1 MAKKN
6 LAKINLSTLPNGYAL
21 TVDDQEYMYFNEIDL
36 MAGFMGHV
44 GMREVDYADRGTILS
59 SLMSAMLGDTFTD
72 AVATLKQRV
81 SLLSGKY
88 ETTMAKMDDAIV
100 YVNNAQ
106 NQIYRLGKDI
116 QNLQDG
122 FIAALNDNNK
132 LKSETSSAFTMI
144 NEIQKK
150 CDKAQNELA
159 NIMTVMKSKGEADE
173 GQDAPDKS
181 GEAVERSAEPADNG
195 KPKGKKV
202 SRKDKKAKIIEAIDN
217 KEKKNNMLNKVWN
230 LTE

>member
-6 LAKINLSTLPNGYAL
+6 LPKIKVSTLPNGYAL
-21 TVDDQEYMYFNEIDL
+21 TVEDQEYMYFNEIDL
-36 MAGFMGHV
+36 LAGFMGHV

-59 SLMSAMLGDTFTD
+59 SLMSAMLGETFTN

-106 NQIYRLGKDI
+106 NQIERLEKDI
-116 QNLQDG
+116 KSLQDG
-122 FIAALNDNNK
+122 FKAALNENNK
-132 LKSETSSAFTMI
+132 LKSDTASAFNMI

-150 CDKAQNELA
+150 CDETQNELA
-159 NIMTVMKSKGEADE
+159 NIMTVMKFKDEANE
-173 GQDAPDKS
+173 GQDVPDKS
-181 GEAVERSAEPADNG
+181 GDADGQTANDD

-202 SRKDKKAKIIEAIDN
+202 SRKDKNAKIIEAI
-217 KEKKNNMLNKVWN
+217 EKKAKKNQNI
-230 LTE
+230 E

>member
-44 GMREVDYADRGTILS
+44 GMRDVDYADRGTILS
-59 SLMSAMLGDTFTD
+59 SLMSAMLGDTFTT

-88 ETTMAKMDDAIV
+88 ETTMAKMYDAIA

-106 NQIYRLGKDI
+106 KQIERLEKDI

-122 FIAALNDNNK
+122 FKAALTDNHK

-144 NEIQKK
+144 NEIQNK
-150 CDKAQNELA
+150 CDKVQNELT
-159 NIMTVMKSKGEADE
+159 NIATVMKSKGEADE
-173 GQDAPDKS
+173 GHEPGKS
-181 GEAVERSAEPADNG
+181 SEAGGQSANNDN
-195 KPKGKKV
+195 PKGKKV
-202 SRKDKKAKIIEAIDN
+202 SRKDKDAKIIEAI
-217 KEKKNNMLNKVWN
+217 EKKAKKNQNVK
-230 LTE
+230 

>member
-1 MAKKN
+1 MAKNN
-6 LAKINLSTLPNGYAL
+6 LAKIKVSTLPNGYAL

-36 MAGFMGHV
+36 LAGFMGHV

-72 AVATLKQRV
+72 AIATLKQRV

-88 ETTMAKMDDAIV
+88 ETTMAKMDDAIA

-106 NQIYRLGKDI
+106 KQIDRLEKDI

-122 FIAALNDNNK
+122 FKAALNDNHK
-132 LKSETSSAFTMI
+132 LKSDTTSAFTMI

-150 CDKAQNELA
+150 CDKAQNALS
-159 NIMTVMKSKGEADE
+159 NTDTV
-173 GQDAPDKS
+173 
-181 GEAVERSAEPADNG
+181 
-195 KPKGKKV
+195 
-202 SRKDKKAKIIEAIDN
+202 I
-217 KEKKNNMLNKVWN
+217 KEKKQSK
-230 LTE
+230 EK

>member
-72 AVATLKQRV
+72 AVVTLKQRV

-88 ETTMAKMDDAIV
+88 ETTMAKMDDAIT

-106 NQIYRLGKDI
+106 NQIERLGKDI

-122 FIAALNDNNK
+122 FKAALIDNNK

-150 CDKAQNELA
+150 CDKAQNELV
-159 NIMTVMKSKGEADE
+159 NIMTVMKSKDEVDE
-173 GQDAPDKS
+173 GQDVPDKS
-181 GEAVERSAEPADNG
+181 GDAGGQSAEPADDG
-195 KPKGKKV
+195 KSKGKKV
-202 SRKDKKAKIIEAIDN
+202 SRKDKNAKIIEAI
-217 KEKKNNMLNKVWN
+217 EKKAKKNQNTK
-230 LTE
+230 

>member
-202 SRKDKKAKIIEAIDN
+202 SRKDKNAKIIEAIEN
-217 KEKKNNMLNKVWN
+217 KAKKNQNVK
-230 LTE
+230 

>member
-6 LAKINLSTLPNGYAL
+6 LPKIKVSTLPNGYAL
-21 TVDDQEYMYFNEIDL
+21 TMEDQEYMYFNEIDL
-36 MAGFMGHV
+36 LAGFMGHV

-59 SLMSAMLGDTFTD
+59 SLMSVMLGETFTN

-88 ETTMAKMDDAIV
+88 ETTMEKMDDAIA

-106 NQIYRLGKDI
+106 NQIERLEKDI
-116 QNLQDG
+116 KNLQDG
-122 FIAALNDNNK
+122 FKAALNDNNK

-150 CDKAQNELA
+150 CDKAQNELS
-159 NIMTVMKSKGEADE
+159 NIATFIKSKGEADE
-173 GQDAPDKS
+173 GQDVPGKS
-181 GEAVERSAEPADNG
+181 GDADGQTAESADDG
-195 KPKGKKV
+195 KSKGKKV
-202 SRKDKKAKIIEAIDN
+202 SRKDKNAKIIEAI
-217 KEKKNNMLNKVWN
+217 EKKANKN
-230 LTE
+230 KNIK

>member
-59 SLMSAMLGDTFTD
+59 SLMSAMLGDTFTT

-88 ETTMAKMDDAIV
+88 ETTMEKMDDAIA

-106 NQIYRLGKDI
+106 NQIERLEKDI

-122 FIAALNDNNK
+122 FKAALNDNHK

-159 NIMTVMKSKGEADE
+159 NITTVMKSKGEADE
-173 GQDAPDKS
+173 GHEPGKSSDA
-181 GEAVERSAEPADNG
+181 GGQSANDDNS
-195 KPKGKKV
+195 KGKRL
-202 SRKDKKAKIIEAIDN
+202 SRKDKDAKIIEAI
-217 KEKKNNMLNKVWN
+217 EKKAKKNQNVK
-230 LTE
+230 

>member
-1 MAKKN
+1 MAKKDFT
-6 LAKINLSTLPNGYAL
+6 KIKVSILPNGYAL

-88 ETTMAKMDDAIV
+88 ETTMAKMDDALV

-122 FIAALNDNNK
+122 FKAALIDNNK

-159 NIMTVMKSKGEADE
+159 NIMTVMKSKGEADD

-202 SRKDKKAKIIEAIDN
+202 SRKDKNAKIIEAIEN
-217 KEKKNNMLNKVWN
+217 KAKKNQNVK
-230 LTE
+230 

>member
-6 LAKINLSTLPNGYAL
+6 LSKIKLSTLPNGYAL

-36 MAGFMGHV
+36 LAGFMGHV

-88 ETTMAKMDDAIV
+88 ETTIAKMDDAIV

-106 NQIYRLGKDI
+106 KQIDSLERDI
-116 QNLQDG
+116 KNLQDG
-122 FIAALNDNNK
+122 FKAALNDNNK
-132 LKSETSSAFTMI
+132 LKSDTTSAFTMI

-150 CDKAQNELA
+150 CDEAQNTLA
-159 NIMTVMKSKGEADE
+159 NIETVMKAKEEAEKADE
-173 GQDAPDKS
+173 GQDVPDKS
-181 GEAVERSAEPADNG
+181 GDANG
-195 KPKGKKV
+195 QAANDDKPKGKKV
-202 SRKDKKAKIIEAIDN
+202 SRKDKNAKIIDAI
-217 KEKKNNMLNKVWN
+217 EKKAKKNKN
-230 LTE
+230 IK

>member
-21 TVDDQEYMYFNEIDL
+21 TVDEHEYMYFNEIDL

-44 GMREVDYADRGTILS
+44 GMRDVDYADRGTILS
-59 SLMSAMLGDTFTD
+59 SLMSAMLGDTFAT

-88 ETTMAKMDDAIV
+88 ETTMAKMDDAIA

-106 NQIYRLGKDI
+106 KQIERLEKDI
-116 QNLQDG
+116 QDLQDG
-122 FIAALNDNNK
+122 FKAALTDNHK

-150 CDKAQNELA
+150 CDKCQNELA
-159 NIMTVMKSKGEADE
+159 NIVTVMKSKGEADE
-173 GQDAPDKS
+173 GHEPGKS
-181 GEAVERSAEPADNG
+181 SEAGGQSAEPADDG
-195 KPKGKKV
+195 KRKGKRI
-202 SRKDKKAKIIEAIDN
+202 SRKDKDAKIIEAI
-217 KEKKNNMLNKVWN
+217 EKKAKKNQNVK
-230 LTE
+230 

>member
-1 MAKKN
+1 MAKKDFT
-6 LAKINLSTLPNGYAL
+6 KIKVSTLPNGYAL

-36 MAGFMGHV
+36 LAGFMGHV

-88 ETTMAKMDDAIV
+88 ETTMVKMDDAIV

-122 FIAALNDNNK
+122 FKAALIDNNK
-132 LKSETSSAFTMI
+132 LKSDTASAFTMI

-159 NIMTVMKSKGEADE
+159 NIATVMKSKDGADE
-173 GQDAPDKS
+173 GQDMPDKS
-181 GEAVERSAEPADNG
+181 GDAEGETHNDD
-195 KPKGKKV
+195 KPKSKKG
-202 SRKDKKAKIIEAIDN
+202 SRKAADAKIVNAISK
-217 KEKKNNMLNKVWN
+217 KE
-230 LTE
+230 

>member
-6 LAKINLSTLPNGYAL
+6 LAKINLSTLPNGYSL
-21 TVDDQEYMYFNEIDL
+21 TVDDLEYMYFNEFDL
-36 MAGFMGHV
+36 LAGFMGHV

-59 SLMSAMLGDTFTD
+59 SLMSAMWGDTFTT

-88 ETTMAKMDDAIV
+88 ETTMAKMDDAV
-100 YVNNAQ
+100 AYVNNAQ
-106 NQIYRLGKDI
+106 NQIERLEKDI

-122 FIAALNDNNK
+122 FKAALNENNK
-132 LKSETSSAFTMI
+132 LKSDTASAFTMI

-150 CDKAQNELA
+150 CDKAHNELV

-173 GQDAPDKS
+173 GHEPGKS
-181 GEAVERSAEPADNG
+181 GDAGGQSAEPANDDN
-195 KPKGKKV
+195 PKGKKV
-202 SRKDKKAKIIEAIDN
+202 SRKDKDAKIIEAI
-217 KEKKNNMLNKVWN
+217 EKKAKKNQNVK
-230 LTE
+230 

>member
-6 LAKINLSTLPNGYAL
+6 LPKIKVSTLPNGYAL
-21 TVDDQEYMYFNEIDL
+21 TVEDQEYMYFNEIDL
-36 MAGFMGHV
+36 LAGFMGHV

-59 SLMSAMLGDTFTD
+59 SLMSAMLGETFTN

-106 NQIYRLGKDI
+106 NQIERLEKDI
-116 QNLQDG
+116 KSLQDG
-122 FIAALNDNNK
+122 FKAALNENNK
-132 LKSETSSAFTMI
+132 LKSDTASAFNMI

-150 CDKAQNELA
+150 CDETQNELA
-159 NIMTVMKSKGEADE
+159 NIMTVMKFKDEANE
-173 GQDAPDKS
+173 GQDVPDKS
-181 GEAVERSAEPADNG
+181 GDADGQTANDD

-202 SRKDKKAKIIEAIDN
+202 SRKDKNSKIIEAI
-217 KEKKNNMLNKVWN
+217 EKKAKKNQNI
-230 LTE
+230 E

>member
-6 LAKINLSTLPNGYAL
+6 LSKIKLSTLPNGYAL

-36 MAGFMGHV
+36 LAGFMGHV

-59 SLMSAMLGDTFTD
+59 SLMSAMLGETFTN

-88 ETTMAKMDDAIV
+88 ETTMAKMDDAIA

-106 NQIYRLGKDI
+106 NQIERLEKDI

-122 FIAALNDNNK
+122 FKAALNDNHK

-150 CDKAQNELA
+150 CDKAQNELV
-159 NIMTVMKSKGEADE
+159 NIVTVMKSKGEADDGHE
-173 GQDAPDKS
+173 PGKSSDAGGQ
-181 GEAVERSAEPADNG
+181 SANDDNS
-195 KPKGKKV
+195 KGKRL
-202 SRKDKKAKIIEAIDN
+202 SRKDKDAKIIEAI
-217 KEKKNNMLNKVWN
+217 EKKAKKNQNVK
-230 LTE
+230 

>member
-36 MAGFMGHV
+36 LAGFMGHV

-122 FIAALNDNNK
+122 FKAALNENNK

-150 CDKAQNELA
+150 CDKAQSELA
-159 NIMTVMKSKGEADE
+159 NIATVMKSKGEADE
-173 GQDAPDKS
+173 SQDAPDKS
-181 GEAVERSAEPADNG
+181 GDADEKSTEPADDG

-202 SRKDKKAKIIEAIDN
+202 SRKDKNAKIIDAI
-217 KEKKNNMLNKVWN
+217 EKKAKKNQNIK
-230 LTE
+230 

>member
-36 MAGFMGHV
+36 LAGFMGHV
-44 GMREVDYADRGTILS
+44 GIREVDYADRGTILS

-88 ETTMAKMDDAIV
+88 ETTMAKMDDAIA

-106 NQIYRLGKDI
+106 KQIERLEKDI

-122 FIAALNDNNK
+122 FKAALNDNHK
-132 LKSETSSAFTMI
+132 LKTDTTSAFTMI

-159 NIMTVMKSKGEADE
+159 NIVTVMKSKGEADGGHE
-173 GQDAPDKS
+173 PGKSSEADGQ
-181 GEAVERSAEPADNG
+181 SAEPSDNG
-195 KPKGKKV
+195 QRKGKRI
-202 SRKDKKAKIIEAIDN
+202 SRKDADAKIINAIN
-217 KEKKNNMLNKVWN
+217 KKNNPNTK
-230 LTE
+230 

>member
-6 LAKINLSTLPNGYAL
+6 LPKIKVSTLPNGYAL
-21 TVDDQEYMYFNEIDL
+21 TVEDQEYMYFNEIDL
-36 MAGFMGHV
+36 LAGFMGHV

-59 SLMSAMLGDTFTD
+59 SLMSAMLGETFTN

-88 ETTMAKMDDAIV
+88 ETTMAKMDDAIA

-106 NQIYRLGKDI
+106 KQIDSLKRDI

-122 FIAALNDNNK
+122 FKAALNDNNK
-132 LKSETSSAFTMI
+132 LKSDTASAFTMI

-150 CDKAQNELA
+150 CDESQNELA
-159 NIMTVMKSKGEADE
+159 NIMTVMKSKDEADE
-173 GQDAPDKS
+173 GQDVPDKS
-181 GEAVERSAEPADNG
+181 GDANGQPAEPADDG
-195 KPKGKKV
+195 QPKGKKV
-202 SRKDKKAKIIEAIDN
+202 SRKDKNAKIIEAI
-217 KEKKNNMLNKVWN
+217 EKKAKKNQNVK
-230 LTE
+230 

>member
-159 NIMTVMKSKGEADE
+159 NIVTIMKSKGEADD

-202 SRKDKKAKIIEAIDN
+202 SRKDKNAKIIEAIEN
-217 KEKKNNMLNKVWN
+217 KAKKNQNVK
-230 LTE
+230 